1 MVKSQ
6 LKLQGHLLNTPE
18 DLAASNIKAAG
29 LAWLDMAVEL
39 FQEEVFS
46 ELALRWTRS
55 FDGRENTL
63 IIELDSSKNYHTRKA
78 SGLPGAPSLAMA
90 TRRVRL
96 DRAVSTLLSR
106 TTPEA
111 LWAAL
116 VSHRLASLHCVYI
129 CLAWHQKTRPAA
141 ETYPHFRDGID
152 LLDALTAYLHE
163 DTHPWLT

>member
-6 LKLQGHLLNTPE
+6 LKLQGHLLCPPN
-18 DLAASNIKAAG
+18 DLAAPNIKAAG
-29 LAWLDMAVEL
+29 LAWLEMAVEL

-55 FDGRENTL
+55 FEGQEHTL

-78 SGLPGAPSLAMA
+78 SALPGAPSPATS

-96 DRAVSTLLSR
+96 DRAVATLLSR
-106 TTPEA
+106 TSPEA

-116 VSHRLASLHCVYI
+116 VSHRLANLHCVYI
-129 CLAWHQKTRPAA
+129 CLAWTQKTLPAA
-141 ETYPHFRDGID
+141 ESYPQFSGSRD
-152 LLDALTAYLHE
+152 LLDGLTAYLRE
-163 DTHPWLT
+163 DTHPWLS